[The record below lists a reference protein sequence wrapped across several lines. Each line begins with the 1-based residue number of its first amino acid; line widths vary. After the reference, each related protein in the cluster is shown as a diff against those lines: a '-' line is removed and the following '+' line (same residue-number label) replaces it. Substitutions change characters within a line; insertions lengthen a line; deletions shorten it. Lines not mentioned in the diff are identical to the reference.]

1 MFRRKIIF
9 VILITVLIF
18 IFLKVYQYKN
28 EVQERLLIEN
38 LENKKDV
45 DGKKLHLKNNTPTSI
60 MKYVVET
67 VKGAMKNIR
76 PDRDGPVGPQGPE
89 GPPGK
94 SGGTHLE
101 KGMLR
106 SINSPGLFLERE
118 TVGLSV
124 NKPNYKA
131 RQRWTYTTDN
141 KLKSSVNQHDCLNYS
156 DDKKLE
162 IKNCLN
168 SRKWDYREKNSSLQT
183 RIHLDD
189 DYYCLTLT
197 DNPEKGSSKRY
208 GVILDKCTNNKGN
221 NTDPKQ
227 QWSFY

>member
-1 MFRRKIIF
+1 MFKRNIIF
-9 VILITVLIF
+9 VVLMTGLIF
-18 IFLKVYQYKN
+18 ISFKFYKYKN
-28 EVQERLLIEN
+28 EVQESLVEN
-38 LENKKDV
+38 MEDVEKKIHLANNKPID
-45 DGKKLHLKNNTPTSI
+45 I

-67 VKGAMKNIR
+67 IKGAIKNIR
-76 PDRDGPVGPQGPE
+76 PDRDGPVGPQGPQ
-89 GPPGK
+89 GPQGK

-106 SINSPGLFLERE
+106 SIDSPGLFLERE
-118 TVGLSV
+118 TTGLTV
-124 NKPNYKA
+124 NNANYKP
-131 RQRWTYTTDN
+131 RQTWTYRTDN
-141 KLKSSVNQHDCLNYS
+141 KITSNLNNHECLNYT

-162 IKNCLN
+162 MTNCLN

-189 DYYCLTLT
+189 NYYCLTLT
-197 DNPEKGSSKRY
+197 DNPEKGKSKRY
-208 GVILDKCTNNKGN
+208 GVKLDKCTNNKTN